1 VRGSLIFAF
10 LAELRRVDVAGAR
23 APPVGATGMDEDF
36 REPVLVD
43 ADDDGIGERRPHE
56 LQPVRVPCQ
65 VEPAALEEQR
75 MYPAGNSPRS
85 KLMLV
90 FHFRDLERLAL
101 VDSAT
106 GEALIRPGDR
116 LAGLFDKAGRLVQ
129 AVQTPPGLY
138 AIEARPIGFGLS
150 RWRPRRNLLLV
161 TFEERRTA
169 TQRES

>member
-1 VRGSLIFAF
+1 
-10 LAELRRVDVAGAR
+10 
-23 APPVGATGMDEDF
+23 
-36 REPVLVD
+36 
-43 ADDDGIGERRPHE
+43 
-56 LQPVRVPCQ
+56 
-65 VEPAALEEQR
+65 